1 MVRSSR
7 SQEMRNAQLLLTL
20 ESLTAADFSWID
32 RAIRAARKSE
42 HRVRV
47 GAVLISGSHIVYSY
61 NRIRNSP
68 DISYV
73 HATVHAEMGAIRR
86 HPKTRG
92 GTIYVARLGS
102 QGRLLPS
109 FPCSRCF
116 PEIVQ
121 AGIRRIVWWNG
132 ERWVRAK
139 V

>member
-1 MVRSSR
+1 MIRSHR
-7 SQEMRNAQLLLTL
+7 SQEMRNAQLLLTV
-20 ESLTAADFSWID
+20 ESLTAADFNWID
-32 RAIRAARKSE
+32 RAIKVARKSE

-47 GAVLISGSHIVYSY
+47 GTVLIAGSRIVYAC

-86 HPKTRG
+86 HPKARG

-116 PEIVQ
+116 PEIVN
-121 AGIRRIVWWNG
+121 ADIRRIVWWNG
-132 ERWVRAK
+132 ERWIRAK